1 MDLKIL
7 DMKGLEE
14 ARNYSMRRMME
25 IQLEAKSAEN
35 TAKMEILKKALAD
48 AQAEIDLRVEK
59 LKEKGNESLEVKPTF
74 VAGKPD
80 LTRDKIKNIS
90 HTLHNQVPIFSSG
103 QDVHVWL
110 NKLDV
115 YYNLY
120 VAKSQH
126 KEIME
131 QHFLETAKGQI
142 CVEYLNNMNAS
153 GVETDTYEKLKTY
166 MKHHHASKISI
177 YQILDKFW
185 EMELSESETL
195 RDLGIRLDDKA
206 TEAFNIITAKFKE
219 WTKADSSETERE
231 MEIKDIVKVIS
242 GQVFLQVLKSK
253 KPNIYNFICNDL
265 DKTWSAADIA
275 NKAMTFNDRLS
286 SEESQNQATVP
297 SAFPAKKDFKNS
309 NSTRRQ
315 EPKEQCH
322 WFLKGH
328 CNRGDKCDKI
338 HDEALRSRI
347 KEEPKSKYGNKKS
360 KNAKKSNNDS
370 VEQRTVAAAKIPLPT
385 QDFRN

>member
-1 MDLKIL
+1 MDLTIL

-14 ARNYSMRRMME
+14 ARAYSMRRLME
-25 IQLEAKSAEN
+25 FQFEQKSEN
-35 TAKMEILKKALAD
+35 AAAIEICKKAIAD
-48 AQAEIDLRVEK
+48 AQAEIDKRQTQTPEP
-59 LKEKGNESLEVKPTF
+59 KPT
-74 VAGKPD
+74 VTAGQPD
-80 LTRDKIKNIS
+80 LSRDKIKNIS

-120 VAKSQH
+120 VAKSKH
-126 KEIME
+126 KAIME

-142 CVEYLNNMNAS
+142 CVEYLTNMNAS
-153 GVETDTYEKLKTY
+153 GVDTDTYEKFKAY

-185 EMELSESETL
+185 ETDLSESETL

-219 WTKADSSETERE
+219 WTKADSSETERD

-242 GQVFLQVLKSK
+242 GQVFLQVLKNK
-253 KPNIYNFICNDL
+253 KPSIYNFICNDL
-265 DKTWSAADIA
+265 DRTWTAADIA
-275 NKAMTFNDRLS
+275 NKAMTFSDRLS
-286 SEESQNQATVP
+286 SEETQNQGVVP
-297 SAFPAKKDFKNS
+297 SAFPARKDDKKS
-309 NSTRRQ
+309 NSTRRS
-315 EPKEQCH
+315 ETKEHCGY
-322 WFLKGH
+322 FLRGR
-328 CNRGDKCDKI
+328 CRFGDKCPKI
-338 HDEALRSRI
+338 HDESLQSFL
-347 KEEPKSKYGNKKS
+347 KQKPNDKGGDGKS
-360 KNAKKSNNDS
+360 KNSKNSKTES
-370 VEQRTVAAAKIPLPT
+370 VDKRTVAAAKIPLPT